1 MKRFAALF
9 GLLSTLALCG
19 ADADAEFEE
28 PVRLRVQTDLP
39 EIRNMTANVV
49 TIGIGSVTV
58 SVDKDPV
65 ARKFAATRTSAL
77 YPLCVFT
84 K

>member
-9 GLLSTLALCG
+9 GLLCTLALCG
-19 ADADAEFEE
+19 ADAEFEE

-39 EIRNMTANVV
+39 DIRNMTANVV
-49 TIGIGSVTV
+49 TTGIGSVTV
-58 SVDKDPV
+58 SVDQDPA
-65 ARKFAATRTSAL
+65 AREFAATKTGAS

>member
-19 ADADAEFEE
+19 ADAEFEE
-28 PVRLRVQTDLP
+28 PVRLRVQTDQP
-39 EIRNMTANVV
+39 DIRNMTANVV
-49 TIGIGSVTV
+49 TTGIGSVTV

-65 ARKFAATRTSAL
+65 ARKFAATKTSAF

>member
-1 MKRFAALF
+1 MKLFAALF
-9 GLLSTLALCG
+9 GLLCTLALCG
-19 ADADAEFEE
+19 ADAEFEE

-39 EIRNMTANVV
+39 DIRNMTANVV
-49 TIGIGSVTV
+49 TTGIGSVTV
-58 SVDKDPV
+58 SVDKDPA
-65 ARKFAATRTSAL
+65 ARKFAATKTNAS